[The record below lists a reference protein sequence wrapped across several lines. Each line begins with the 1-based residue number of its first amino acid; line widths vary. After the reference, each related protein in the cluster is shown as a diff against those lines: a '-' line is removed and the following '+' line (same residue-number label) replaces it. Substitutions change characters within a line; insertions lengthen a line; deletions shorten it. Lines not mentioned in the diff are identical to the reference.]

1 MCGIAGL
8 AAGESDEHAL
18 PRMLDAIRYRG
29 PDDSGIWE
37 GSGWRIGMTRLAII
51 DLKRGRQ
58 PMRSRDT
65 RWTLVLNGEIYNFLH
80 VKEELETSGVAF
92 RTHSDTEVLLE
103 LIAMRGVVRALE
115 RVEGMFA
122 LAAVDSASG
131 DLWLARDRF
140 GEKPLYVD
148 RRGGT
153 FGFCSELTPLVAGRP
168 LDAKPSARGLTS
180 ILRYGHPWPGL
191 TAVEGIGELEP
202 ASWIRRSRAGEE
214 SGGRYWLPP
223 DRVDVEA
230 GSLQRCAQTL
240 LDLLD
245 RSVRD
250 RLIADVPLGLFL
262 SGGIDSGAVATAAV
276 RTRSDIRAVTVGFQ
290 DHEYDERSLA
300 RLTASHA
307 GISIEEEGTALAP
320 FTPRRFDELLSHYGQ
335 PFADTSAVPTRAV
348 AHAARRHFKV
358 VLSGDGGDE
367 LLAGYLAHR
376 RNARLERWGAGAIGG
391 TVAAWLGAL
400 FPDHGAGE
408 RVARGLELIASF
420 DKGLLSHTMAGV
432 FTDRMIEELVSGTTW
447 AGPAHD
453 HLEHA
458 RREAQQLWFSVPD
471 KQLALSLHQIR
482 HSLPQDILAKV
493 DRMSMAES
501 LEVRAP
507 FLDSRL
513 ASYALSLP
521 SSRKERGGGG
531 KYVLREALKSRLP
544 AAVLGAPKRGF
555 ALPVRAWLGE
565 AFWSALRA
573 ECERYCGDS
582 GAELNTSVLS
592 RRVEVDTARARR
604 ANDYRAIH
612 RAFLLYGFFRWRNY
626 LATRWAGTSA
636 TLWGAA

>member
-103 LIAMRGVVRALE
+103 LIAMHGVVRALE

-521 SSRKERGGGG
+521 SSRKERGGVG

-544 AAVLGAPKRGF
+544 AAVLDAPKRGF